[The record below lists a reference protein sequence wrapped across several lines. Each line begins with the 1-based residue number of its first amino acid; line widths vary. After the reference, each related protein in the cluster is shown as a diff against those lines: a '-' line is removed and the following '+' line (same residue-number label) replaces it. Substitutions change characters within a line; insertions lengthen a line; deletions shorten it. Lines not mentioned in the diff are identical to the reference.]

1 MTPFQIL
8 LPFTGGL
15 FMIATI
21 NFGHNAWST
30 FWAIAEEG
38 FGKKMKNAQYQRD
51 RDATVNSIFINIYRA
66 LLCGMAAVAIWWLT
80 GYLFD

>member
-30 FWAIAEEG
+30 FWAISEEG
-38 FGKKMKNAQYQRD
+38 LDAKMKNAQYQRD
-51 RDATVNSIFINIYRA
+51 RDATVNSIFINLYRA
-66 LLCGMAAVAIWWLT
+66 LLCAAAATFIWWLT

>member
-21 NFGHNAWST
+21 NFGHNAWNT
-30 FWAIAEEG
+30 FWAVTEEG
-38 FGKKMKNAQYQRD
+38 FNKPMKNAQYQRD
-51 RDATVNSIFINIYRA
+51 RDNTVNRIFVNLFRA
-66 LLCGMAAVAIWWLT
+66 LLCAVSATVIFYLT
-80 GYLFD
+80 GHLFD